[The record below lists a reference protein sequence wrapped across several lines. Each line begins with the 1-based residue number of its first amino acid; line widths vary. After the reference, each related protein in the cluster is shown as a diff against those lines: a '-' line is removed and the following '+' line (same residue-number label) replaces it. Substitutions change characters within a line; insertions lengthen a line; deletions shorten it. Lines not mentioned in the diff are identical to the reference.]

1 MGEFKIFEKF
11 KEQVVVIDENYR
23 IIYANEAYIKE
34 NGFKSKEEVI
44 GKPCYTVSHKREE
57 PCDGECHPCP
67 LKEIQKRRS
76 AVSVVHTHY
85 THDNKEVHVE
95 ICAFPIEEGK
105 KIIQFIKNIKNDKE
119 KFYLFSLSQKLSSVG
134 YLALGVAHQLN
145 TPLTTISLALE
156 ELEKK
161 FGKCE
166 EIEVIKNALQ
176 SCKTTVD
183 KLLLFARKD
192 NTKDLIDVK
201 RAVEDVLELLKVYA
215 RERGVELEKEL
226 ENVYMLGNETDI
238 RHIVLNLV
246 LNAIQASDKGKK
258 VKVSLKREDN
268 NLVITVEDEGKGI
281 PPEEVDKIFLPFY
294 HGKDKREGSG
304 LGLAIVNDIVK
315 SYGGKINLRSSLGKG
330 SVFEVYL
337 PFS

>member
-1 MGEFKIFEKF
+1 MGEFEVFEKF
-11 KEQVVVIDENYR
+11 KEQVVVIDKDYK
-23 IIYANEAYIKE
+23 IVYANESYVKE
-34 NGFKSKEEVI
+34 NGYRSKEEVV
-44 GKPCYTVSHKREE
+44 GKPCYLVSHKRDE

-67 LKEIQKRRS
+67 LKEIQKRKG

-95 ICAFPIEEGK
+95 ICAFPIEEGR

-145 TPLTTISLALE
+145 TPLATISLALE

-161 FGKCE
+161 CGSCE
-166 EIEVIKNALQ
+166 EIEVIKNALI
-176 SCKTTVD
+176 SCKNTVD

-192 NTKDLIDVK
+192 NNKDLVDTK
-201 RAVEDVLELLKVYA
+201 KAVEDVLELLRVYA
-215 RERGVELEKEL
+215 KERGVIIEKEL
-226 ENVYMLGNETDI
+226 ESVYMFGNETDI
-238 RHIVLNLV
+238 RHVVLNLV
-246 LNAIQASDKGKK
+246 LNAIQASDRGKK
-258 VKVSLKREDN
+258 VRVFLKKEGEE
-268 NLVITVEDEGKGI
+268 LILIVEDEGKGI

-315 SYGGKINLRSSLGKG
+315 SYGGKINLRSAPGKG
-330 SVFEVYL
+330 SIFEVHL
-337 PFS
+337 PLS